1 MPAAGEPSAFSLRLS
16 SRTTATA
23 VSATAFSP
31 DVIAIDANT
40 DATAIRQ
47 GRCGSRRGH
56 SDTHEEWKPAE
67 LRMWIQLFRTL
78 IQYIGIGML
87 GDAFWMDVLREKTA
101 QSVSFL
107 VIVLRPP

>member
-1 MPAAGEPSAFSLRLS
+1 MVSLRSS
-16 SRTTATA
+16 SRATATA
-23 VSATAFSP
+23 VSATAFAP

-47 GRCGSRRGH
+47 GRCGSRSGN

-67 LRMWIQLFRTL
+67 LRMLLQLFRIP
-78 IQYIGIGML
+78 IQYIGIGMP
-87 GDAFWMDVLREKTA
+87 GGAFWMDALREKTA